1 MGVFDRQKQE
11 NRPVKSLF
19 LVLNPS
25 SRSFSG
31 QKKWPRIFE
40 LLEQAGVNYEFA
52 LTEKAGDGTRLA
64 LDAAKH
70 GFSAIIAVGGD
81 GTINEVISGTAAAL
95 SENPNLPC
103 RFGVIYTGTSPDFC
117 TFHRLSL
124 DPDIIVK
131 RILAGKARN
140 IDLCRI
146 SHRVETG
153 ENKRI
158 NYFSCSANFGL
169 GAAIARGSNSGL
181 RKRFGD
187 FIGTLLSMLNAI
199 KNYSPPQFSLRIDG
213 CEQRFNQ
220 VHNIFVGKNPFI
232 ASGIRLKLDI
242 AADDGRMYL
251 VALHGISR
259 LRLLAL
265 LPRVYTGSF
274 CHEFKPIFCS
284 RVEISE
290 CAEANEVEYD
300 GDPQGRLPAHIELVQ
315 GLLPLLGS

>member
-1 MGVFDRQKQE
+1 MTVLNRHKQDNRAVE
-11 NRPVKSLF
+11 NLF

-25 SRSFSG
+25 SRSFTG

-40 LLEQAGVNYEFA
+40 LLDRSGIRYEQA
-52 LTEKAGDGTRLA
+52 LTRQAGDGTRLA
-64 LDAAKH
+64 FEAAKR
-70 GFSAIIAVGGD
+70 GFDAIIAVGGD

-95 SENPNLPC
+95 SESPNLPC

-117 TFHRLSL
+117 AFNSLSL
-124 DPDIIVK
+124 DPDVIVG
-131 RILAGKARN
+131 RILTGRTRR

-146 SHRVETG
+146 SHQTADSERERT
-153 ENKRI
+153 R
-158 NYFSCSANFGL
+158 YFSCSANFGL

-187 FIGTLLSMLNAI
+187 FIGTLLSMLDAI
-199 KNYSPPQFSLRIDG
+199 RNYTPPQFRLRIDG
-213 CEQRFNQ
+213 IEHRFDQ
-220 VHNIFVGKNPFI
+220 VHNIFVGKNHFV

-259 LRLLAL
+259 FRLLSV

-274 CHEFKPIFCS
+274 CDEFKPVFCN
-284 RVEISE
+284 RVEILDGGT
-290 CAEANEVEYD
+290 ANEVEYD
-300 GDPQGRLPAHIELVQ
+300 GDPQGRLPARIELVPR
-315 GLLPLLGS
+315 LLPLLGS

>member
-1 MGVFDRQKQE
+1 MAT
-11 NRPVKSLF
+11 PVKSLF

-40 LLEQAGVNYEFA
+40 LLDHSGAQYEHA
-52 LTEKAGDGTRLA
+52 LTRQAGDGTRLA
-64 LDAAKH
+64 IEAAKR
-70 GFSAIIAVGGD
+70 GFDAIIAVGGD
-81 GTINEVISGTAAAL
+81 GTINEVISGTATAL
-95 SENPNLPC
+95 AENQNLPC

-117 TFHRLSL
+117 AFHRLSL
-124 DPDIIVK
+124 DPDVAIGN
-131 RILAGKARN
+131 ILAGHTRH

-146 SHRVETG
+146 KHQSADG
-153 ENKRI
+153 ERQVTR
-158 NYFSCSANFGL
+158 YFSCSANFGL
-169 GAAIARGSNSGL
+169 GATIARGSNSGL

-187 FIGTLLSMLNAI
+187 FIGTLLSMLDAI
-199 KNYSPPQFSLRIDG
+199 RNYSPTQFKLQIDG
-213 CEQRFNQ
+213 TERTFDQ

-259 LRLLAL
+259 FRLLSV

-274 CHEFKPIFCS
+274 CHEFKPIFCNS
-284 RVEISE
+284 VEISDGG
-290 CAEANEVEYD
+290 AANEVEYD
-300 GDPQGRLPAHIELVQ
+300 GDPQGRLPARIELVQ
-315 GLLPLLGS
+315 RLLPLLGS